1 MGEGHG
7 LGGIEA
13 QMRSISNLSCAP
25 PPPVII
31 CITLGKDG
39 VILSVRPY
47 VNIVLVC
54 KCEK

>member
-13 QMRSISNLSCAP
+13 QMRSISNLSGP
-25 PPPVII
+25 PSVIV

-47 VNIVLVC
+47 VNTVLVC